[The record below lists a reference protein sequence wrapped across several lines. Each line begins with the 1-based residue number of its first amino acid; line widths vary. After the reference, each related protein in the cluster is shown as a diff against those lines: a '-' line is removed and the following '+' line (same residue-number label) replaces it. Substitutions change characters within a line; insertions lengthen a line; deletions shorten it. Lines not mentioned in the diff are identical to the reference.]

1 MERRTF
7 MNNAAGAATALAFKP
22 MALAGEH
29 DKTPVSIPVRWWKWV
44 SLGRKIQSRQRGGR
58 AVIYRNT
65 VGRRAVCF
73 ADGRYPLFSDIP
85 HNRMLRWLE
94 DTGEVSVFPSA
105 SNYSNGNF
113 RDRRGKLLT
122 RLVSK
127 RK

>member
-29 DKTPVSIPVRWWKWV
+29 DKIPVSPIRRWKWV

-58 AVIYRNT
+58 AVIYRKT
-65 VGRRAVCF
+65 VGRRAVC
-73 ADGRYPLFSDIP
+73 LFSDIP

-127 RK
+127 RE

>member
-29 DKTPVSIPVRWWKWV
+29 DKIPVSIPIRWWKWV

-73 ADGRYPLFSDIP
+73 AG
-85 HNRMLRWLE
+85 WA
-94 DTGEVSVFPSA
+94 VSPVQRHSPQPDA
-105 SNYSNGNF
+105 AVA
-113 RDRRGKLLT
+113 RRHRRGQ
-122 RLVSK
+122 RFP
-127 RK
+127 